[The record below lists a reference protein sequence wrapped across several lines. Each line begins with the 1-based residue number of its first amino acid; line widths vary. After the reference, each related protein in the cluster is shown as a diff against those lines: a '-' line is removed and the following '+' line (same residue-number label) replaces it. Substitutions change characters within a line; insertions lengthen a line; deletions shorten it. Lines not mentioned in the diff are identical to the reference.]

1 MVAHS
6 SIIRDLLDLVEQ
18 DWLPE
23 ENKKQIQTLLIE
35 LIENAC
41 NEELYKSNPKDTIK
55 VKIKFFI
62 IDYI

>member
-35 LIENAC
+35 LIENML
-41 NEELYKSNPKDTIK
+41 ETDK
-55 VKIKFFI
+55 VGDRFRW
-62 IDYI
+62 